1 MDQLREGLKELGVL
15 EVITKNPTLCMPL
28 FIYEGKV
35 TIKEVMNVINFDS
48 SCNAQSVQDFSRSLT
63 AMDEDMLK
71 TFIYFVT
78 AARTLPRK
86 KILVKVQDGDAIF
99 ASTCLFQ
106 LVIPKG
112 ADSYEKLSR
121 ELMYVLDT
129 TGSSKSFTVV

>member
-1 MDQLREGLKELGVL
+1 
-15 EVITKNPTLCMPL
+15 MPL

-48 SCNAQSVQDFSRSLT
+48 SCNAQFVQDFSRSLT

-71 TFIYFVT
+71 KFIYFVT

-99 ASTCLFQ
+99 ASTCLLQ